1 MKDLGQPKQ
10 SRPNNNNNNN
20 LSFLD
25 QKPYRV
31 IGGALRRYSYLVTSG
46 YSASTLTAM
55 DAKLRPKMSRLFRR
69 PSTTKLMHTTCFPY
83 NEDPNSVF
91 SSLLDQDG
99 EEPLSTVTSPTHSL
113 AGHQQLSSRPQHPQ
127 QPPPQAPPHRR
138 TKSSPAFLTSQD
150 PLSSRPWL
158 NLLVSEQ
165 QRSPRKLVKEPGGG
179 SARPSFSFELGD
191 SAISRTGDRRGDGD
205 GERKGAVRRGV
216 ERIREL
222 YKGGRGR

>member
-1 MKDLGQPKQ
+1 
-10 SRPNNNNNNN
+10 
-20 LSFLD
+20 
-25 QKPYRV
+25 
-31 IGGALRRYSYLVTSG
+31 
-46 YSASTLTAM
+46 M
-55 DAKLRPKMSRLFRR
+55 DTKLRPKVSRLFRR
-69 PSTTKLMHTTCFPY
+69 PSTTKLMHTSSFPY
-83 NEDPNSVF
+83 HEDHDPGF
-91 SSLLDQDG
+91 SSLLDQEG
-99 EEPLSTVTSPTHSL
+99 EEPLSTVASPTHSI
-113 AGHQQLSSRPQHPQ
+113 ASRQQPPSRPHHPQ
-127 QPPPQAPPHRR
+127 QPQPQAPPHRR

-191 SAISRTGDRRGDGD
+191 SAITRAGERRRE
-205 GERKGAVRRGV
+205 GEGNRKGAVKRGV